1 MAQPRRPRLSWRRL
15 LALLPDVLHAIV
27 RLLLRDDRKA
37 LRLVQRRAREL
48 VNGLVAVA
56 EISCSDVVDELALH
70 RSFPSLAELR
80 IGYQGNEQISDASF
94 AQFAA
99 ATLKQ
104 LTSLTS
110 LDLSSCWG
118 LGAPAVSA
126 LLHTTP
132 QLQALNLP
140 RSGDGRCRRSCDHD
154 QRTCCVLT
162 LVWRPAVRRL
172 HRQQR
177 LPAAALSLP
186 ADGADRCEERRV
198 PGPAAPERAQPP
210 TRAQPAWLQQH
221 QR

>member
-1 MAQPRRPRLSWRRL
+1 MAQPRRPRLSWKRL

-27 RLLLRDDRKA
+27 RLLSRDDRKA

-56 EISCSDVVDELALH
+56 EISCSDVVDDLALH

-80 IGYQGNEQISDASF
+80 IEYQGNEQLSDASF
-94 AQFAA
+94 AQFAG

-110 LDLSSCWG
+110 LDLTGCWE

-132 QLQALNLP
+132 QLQALKLP
-140 RSGDGRCRRSCDHD
+140 RSGDGCCRPRCDHD
-154 QRTCCVLT
+154 LRTCCVLT
-162 LVWRPAVRRL
+162 LGCVPAARRL
-172 HRQQR
+172 HR
-177 LPAAALSLP
+177 
-186 ADGADRCEERRV
+186 
-198 PGPAAPERAQPP
+198 
-210 TRAQPAWLQQH
+210 
-221 QR
+221 